1 VSATLK
7 LAAEVLEGTVAPAA
21 LVIDVVPS
29 ALTVPDLSVATD
41 ADLHVLRGDG
51 TTETWTCTMS
61 DQTSTSLR
69 LTHPWDST
77 DTDTPFEQIII
88 YARLTLPSGVRRLRP
103 ARITVRP
110 ESSP

>member
-1 VSATLK
+1 VSATLI
-7 LAAEVLEGTVAPAA
+7 LAAEVLEGTVDPAA

-29 ALTVPDLSVATD
+29 VSVPDLSVATD

-61 DQTSTSLR
+61 EQTATSLR
-69 LTHPWDST
+69 LTHPWAST
-77 DTDTPFEQIII
+77 DTDTPFEQLIV
-88 YARLTLPSGVRRLRP
+88 YARVTLPSGVRRLRP
-103 ARITVRP
+103 VRVTVRP